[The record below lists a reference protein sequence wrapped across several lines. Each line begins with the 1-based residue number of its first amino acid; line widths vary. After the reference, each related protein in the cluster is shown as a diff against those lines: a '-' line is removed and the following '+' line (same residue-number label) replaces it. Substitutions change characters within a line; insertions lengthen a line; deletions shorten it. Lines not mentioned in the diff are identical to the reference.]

1 MSIRKKRKFLSR
13 SFPHQ
18 TSGISSFSKKFGQNY
33 QEKKY
38 SNPKLNTKESKEKN
52 STKSRDYITSFLVNI
67 FCILANMWL
76 LYCVFK
82 IQTRRKYLDFTNIL
96 FVFFFLGSLLFFI
109 FDSLPKKVQKKIVCK
124 YNKAFK
130 INSQSKNK
138 STLSQSII
146 IIIIPIIV
154 GLSLIFSVIVNP
166 DQKLT
171 KLKNQDYIELKGVL
185 LKSNPVSTKH
195 SRFISFNFKEY
206 SGFSFE
212 FTPNKENFTKFKY
225 KINKGDSIIAII
237 RKEDFLKK
245 VEGSMPLT
253 FVDKHFNYEKIKV
266 FGFSCNDYEYLD
278 INKTIK
284 KLSRKKRLDIG
295 GWFLLIIAIICIMK
309 GLFLFKSI
317 VKENKN

>member
-109 FDSLPKKVQKKIVCK
+109 FDSLPK
-124 YNKAFK
+124 N
-130 INSQSKNK
+130 
-138 STLSQSII
+138 I